1 MFGNLGMPEI
11 LLIMLI
17 VLLLF
22 GAKRIPEIAGSM
34 GKGIREFKKN
44 INDATRDVQ
53 DGLHDKPR
61 LTEAELE
68 ARRASEA
75 AKDPASSPEPKR
87 LL

>member
-1 MFGNLGMPEI
+1 MGNIGMPEI

-22 GAKRIPEIAGSM
+22 GARRIPEIAGSI

-53 DGLHDKPR
+53 DGIHDRPR

-75 AKDPASSPEPKR
+75 AKDTASTSEPKR